1 VSRSGAVGLSVTRSL
16 AIRRSVLLAALLAGA
31 MLPLALP
38 RDASARPVPTIY
50 PGGVPEA
57 PDTIVVE
64 FPARRAPSLLS
75 LRAAGPLSL
84 TGDLAPVPDTTSLVR
99 TQRFGAPG
107 SPTAGSGA
115 ATAGAGQAVPS
126 AATPGDAITFSGL
139 KSISIEMGKNRNAS
153 LDQSLDLTIRGRVAS
168 DVEVA
173 AILSDQRL
181 PFEPDGSSRELE
193 DLDNV
198 TLSVRAPKAEA
209 TMGDFFLDGL
219 PGEFGRLSRHLQG
232 VRGTARAGGAQ
243 WNVAAASAKGEK
255 QSLEFRGTDGS
266 QGPYEL
272 QAHTLGAD
280 VNGIVAGSETV
291 WLDGARLKRGAEDD
305 YVMDYGAGTITFT
318 VRHPITGASRIAVDF
333 EAATSRYRRSLYAAT
348 TEGGSKD
355 RDSWYAT
362 YVSEGDDASHP
373 LGADLSPQDRQ
384 VLSQLGDSATTSTPS
399 GIHYEGP
406 NRGSYTWDETD
417 PAKPHW
423 VYLGESHGD
432 YDVSFSSV
440 GAGRGA
446 YADTMGTDGS
456 RFYEYRGEN
465 LGSYVPGQPLA
476 VPTNQQLLDV
486 GGAARLF
493 GAMSIEAEGAR
504 SGYDQNTLSSRDDA
518 NNDGMAG
525 RFVARLDPRS
535 IGVGGLGLGKIR
547 AQVLV
552 RSRDARFESFD
563 RIDPAFEGDRWNQT
577 PTTTSTGEDRQEFS
591 LQYDPVTALSL
602 RGDLGHRSLTGG
614 SSSVRN
620 GAQLDLRSF
629 LTGSMHWEEARNSD
643 AGTGGFRSLEGASL
657 SRDRGWLLPHISAT
671 QEHIRGQEGDS
682 VEARWNR
689 EVVAGL
695 VVVPLPA
702 FRLRGGY
709 GVREEWAAA
718 PAGGSPTSQRATSWD
733 GGISAR
739 SGQAFSVDGG
749 FTHRMAMTNGI
760 ATPTDLAQLAVMGG
774 RPGGPVT
781 SELRYDVTQLREA
794 AQIRQLMPVGAG
806 SGSYDAFG
814 NPRLGGGYEL
824 VTRTGDPS
832 TRSRATAQ
840 FRLDTYPSRA
850 ALKPGA
856 TRAAW
861 RGFGGSSFL
870 HVETLSTLPLGTLEH
885 AFDPGAYLAAGTTLI
900 GNVTARQTLE
910 FVPPQS
916 RYDLRGEIGF
926 RRDQNGEIDSLDSRK
941 DATDGKLTL
950 RHSLPMR
957 LRATASAAYDWT
969 VQSIRRPDTGTSYES
984 HLRGRGFE
992 LEVARELRSS
1002 WTVSLLS
1009 RQRRDIDITNGG
1021 LFDLWSVG
1029 PTARYAAGGKL
1040 RLDGRTLWG
1049 WSSQTGCYA
1058 PPGLYVAAPV
1068 GNRLDYDFTG
1078 EYRVRERISL
1088 ALTWTGYKA
1097 PSGPGFYTG
1106 RFELKGSF

>member
-1 VSRSGAVGLSVTRSL
+1 MIRSRAARSAAVGS
-16 AIRRSVLLAALLAGA
+16 LLAGA
-31 MLPLALP
+31 VLSLCCALA
-38 RDASARPVPTIY
+38 RDAGARPVPTLY
-50 PGGVPEA
+50 PGGVPDA

-64 FPARRAPSLLS
+64 FPARRSPTLLS

-84 TGDLAPVPDTTSLVR
+84 TGDLAPGPDTTSLVR
-99 TQRFGAPG
+99 RQPFGTGSAATSAAPG
-107 SPTAGSGA
+107 NPADA
-115 ATAGAGQAVPS
+115 APATAGNP
-126 AATPGDAITFSGL
+126 AAPGDAITFSGL
-139 KSISIEMGKNRNAS
+139 KSISIEMGRNRNAS

-173 AILSDQRL
+173 AVLSDRKL
-181 PFEPDGSSRELE
+181 PFQPDGSSRELE

-198 TLSVRAPKAEA
+198 SLLVRAPKGEA

-266 QGPYEL
+266 QGPYAL
-272 QAHTLGAD
+272 QAHALGAD

-291 WLDGARLKRGAEDD
+291 WLDGVRMKRGAEDD
-305 YVMDYGAGTITFT
+305 YVMDYGAGTVTFT

-333 EAATSRYRRSLYAAT
+333 EAAASRYRRSLYAAT
-348 TEGGSKD
+348 TQGGAKGG
-355 RDSWYAT
+355 SWYAT

-373 LGADLSPQDRQ
+373 LGADLTPQDRQ
-384 VLSQLGDSATTSTPS
+384 VLSQLGDSAATTTPS
-399 GIHYEGP
+399 GIQYEGP
-406 NRGSYTWDETD
+406 NRGSYAWDETD
-417 PAKPHW
+417 PARPHW
-423 VYLGESHGD
+423 VYLGASHGD

-465 LGSYVPGQPLA
+465 LGDFVPGQPLA
-476 VPTNQQLLDV
+476 VPSNQQLFDV

-493 GAMSIEAEGAR
+493 GALSVEAEGAR
-504 SGYDQNTLSSRDDA
+504 SGYDRNALSSRDDGD
-518 NNDGMAG
+518 NDGMAG
-525 RFVARLDPRS
+525 RFVARLDARS
-535 IGVGGLGLGKIR
+535 IGVGQIR
-547 AQVLV
+547 AQALV
-552 RSRDARFESFD
+552 RSRDSHFEPFD
-563 RIDPAFEGDRWNQT
+563 RIDPAFEGDRWNQSSSS
-577 PTTTSTGEDRQEFS
+577 TSTGEDRQEFS

-602 RGDLGHRSLTGG
+602 RGDLGHRSLAGG
-614 SSSVRN
+614 SSSIRN

-629 LTGSMHWEEARNSD
+629 LTGSMHWEEARNSEN
-643 AGTGGFRSLEGASL
+643 GTAGFRSLEGASL
-657 SRDRGWLLPHISAT
+657 SRDRGWFLPRVSAT
-671 QEHIRGQEGDS
+671 EERIRGQEGDS

-689 EVVAGL
+689 EVSAGL
-695 VVVPLPA
+695 VLAPLSTL
-702 FRLRGGY
+702 RLRGGY
-709 GVREEWAAA
+709 GVRDEWASA
-718 PAGGSPTSQRATSWD
+718 PPGGAPLSRRATSWD

-739 SGQAFSVDGG
+739 AGQAFSMDGG
-749 FTHRMAMTNGI
+749 FTHRLAVSNGVE
-760 ATPTDLAQLAVMGG
+760 TPTDLAQLAVTGG
-774 RPGGPVT
+774 RPGGPIT
-781 SELRYDVTQLREA
+781 SELRYDVTELRLA
-794 AQIRQLMPVGAG
+794 AQIRQLRPVGAG

-824 VTRTGDPS
+824 VTSIGNPS

-850 ALKPGA
+850 AIQSGA
-856 TRAAW
+856 KRPAW

-870 HVETLSTLPLGTLEH
+870 RVETLSTLALGTLEH
-885 AFDPGAYLAAGTTLI
+885 AFDPGDYLAAGTTLV

-916 RYDLRGEIGF
+916 RYDIRGEIGF
-926 RRDQNGEIDSLDSRK
+926 RRDQNGEIDSLETRK

-969 VQSIRRPDTGTSYES
+969 VQAIRRPDTGASYES

-992 LEVARELRSS
+992 LEIARELRSS
-1002 WTVSLLS
+1002 WTVSILS
-1009 RQRRDIDITNGG
+1009 RQRRDIDVTNGG
-1021 LFDLWSVG
+1021 FFDLWSVG
-1029 PTARYAAGGKL
+1029 PTARYATGGKF
-1040 RLDGRTLWG
+1040 RIDGRTLWG
-1049 WSSQTGCYA
+1049 WSSETGSYA

-1088 ALTWTGYKA
+1088 VLTWTGYKA
-1097 PSGPGFYTG
+1097 PSRPGFYTG

>member
-1 VSRSGAVGLSVTRSL
+1 MIRSGAIRS
-16 AIRRSVLLAALLAGA
+16 ATLAALLAGA
-31 MLPLALP
+31 MLPVALA
-38 RDASARPVPTIY
+38 REASARPVPTIY
-50 PGGVPEA
+50 PGGVPDA

-64 FPARRAPSLLS
+64 FPARRSPSLLS
-75 LRAAGPLSL
+75 LHAAGPLSAL
-84 TGDLAPVPDTTSLVR
+84 SDDLASGPDTTSLVR
-99 TQRFGAPG
+99 KQSYGIGAAAAPASPG
-107 SPTAGSGA
+107 AAPATAAAGS
-115 ATAGAGQAVPS
+115 VPAS
-126 AATPGDAITFSGL
+126 ASTPGDAITFSGL
-139 KSISIEMGKNRNAS
+139 KSISIEMGKNRSAS
-153 LDQSLDLTIRGRVAS
+153 LDQSLDLTIRGRVAT

-173 AILSDQRL
+173 AILSDRRL
-181 PFEPDGSSRELE
+181 PFEPDGTSRELE

-198 TLSVRAPKAEA
+198 SLSVRAPKAEA

-255 QSLEFRGTDGS
+255 ETLEFRGVDGS
-266 QGPYEL
+266 QGPYTLE
-272 QAHTLGAD
+272 AHALGED
-280 VNGIVAGSETV
+280 VSGIVAGSETV

-348 TEGGSKD
+348 TQGGGKD

-362 YVSEGDDASHP
+362 YVTEGDDAGHP
-373 LGADLSPQDRQ
+373 LGADLTPQDRQ
-384 VLSQLGDSATTSTPS
+384 VLSQLGDSAATASAT
-399 GIHYEGP
+399 GIRYTGP
-406 NRGSYTWDETD
+406 NQGSYAWDETD

-423 VYLGESHGD
+423 VYLGVSRGD

-465 LGSYVPGQPLA
+465 LGSYVPGQPIA
-476 VPTNQQLLDV
+476 VPTQKQLFDV
-486 GGAARLF
+486 GGAARIL
-493 GAMSIEAEGAR
+493 GAMSVEAEGAR
-504 SGYDQNTLSSRDDA
+504 SGYDRNTLSSRDDA

-525 RFVARLDPRS
+525 RFLARLDPQS
-535 IGVGGLGLGKIR
+535 LAVGGHGLGLIR
-547 AQVLV
+547 MQALV
-552 RSRDARFESFD
+552 RSRDSHFEPFD
-563 RIDPAFEGDRWNQT
+563 RIDPAFEGDRWNQSSS
-577 PTTTSTGEDRQEFS
+577 PTTAGEDRQEFS
-591 LQYDPVTALSL
+591 LQYDPVTTLSL

-614 SSSVRN
+614 SSSIRN
-620 GAQLDLRSF
+620 GAQLDLHSF
-629 LTGSMHWEEARNSD
+629 VAGSMHWEEARNSEKGT
-643 AGTGGFRSLEGASL
+643 AGYRSLEGASL
-657 SRDRGWLLPHISAT
+657 SRERGWFLPRVSAT
-671 QEHIRGQEGDS
+671 EERIRGQEGDS

-689 EVVAGL
+689 EVLAGL
-695 VVVPLPA
+695 VLAPRPTLR
-702 FRLRGGY
+702 FRGGY
-709 GVREEWAAA
+709 GVRDEWAAA
-718 PAGGSPTSQRATSWD
+718 PPGGLPMSQRATSWD

-739 SGQAFSVDGG
+739 TGQAFSMDGG
-749 FTHRMAMTNGI
+749 FTHRQSVSNGV
-760 ATPTDLAQLAVMGG
+760 ATPTDLAQLAVTGG

-806 SGSYDAFG
+806 SGSYDSFG

-850 ALKPGA
+850 ALKPG
-856 TRAAW
+856 TKRAPW

-870 HVETLSTLPLGTLEH
+870 RVETLSTLPLGTLDH
-885 AFDPGAYLAAGTTLI
+885 AFDPGAYLASGTTLL

-916 RYDLRGEIGF
+916 RYDIRGEVGF
-926 RRDQNGEIDSLDSRK
+926 RRDQNGETDSLESRK

-950 RHSLPMR
+950 RHSLPLR

-969 VQSIRRPDTGTSYES
+969 VQSIRRPDTGASYES

-992 LEVARELRSS
+992 LEIARELRSS

-1009 RQRRDIDITNGG
+1009 RQRRDIDVTNGG

-1040 RLDGRTLWG
+1040 RVDGRTLWG
-1049 WSSQTGCYA
+1049 WSSQTGSYA

-1068 GNRLDYDFTG
+1068 GNRLDYDFLG

-1097 PSGPGFYTG
+1097 PSRPGFYTG